1 MAEVDI
7 VSVFKRIRFVYIDLD
22 NLRRK
27 VLISKP
33 CSYLISYEMTFRTQI
48 KYPNCRY
55 VRDGLHL
62 NTDSYAI

>member
-1 MAEVDI
+1 MAKVDI

-33 CSYLISYEMTFRTQI
+33 CSYLISYEMTFGIQI

-62 NTDSYAI
+62 NTDSYEI